1 MEVHGN
7 KKVLYCMEY
16 KWKLV
21 SLSVSLLSANAIADN
36 YAIEARGDGM
46 GGVGVVAGNFLT
58 GSFYNPAITAIYRR
72 NDDLG
77 MIIPSFGVQFR
88 NEDDLVGD
96 LKDIAS
102 LLDKAIATG
111 PSNEAEIESKLKS
124 LKNSTASLEL
134 GGVVSIAI
142 PNQFVAANLFGKA
155 YAESFAQID
164 SYNSATGSTPS
175 AINAELSGLD
185 AVGIGVTEVGLSL
198 AKYQTFLGQHISFG
212 ITPKLQRLYTYVYRA
227 NLNNYEFKDI
237 RDNGAGETM
246 FNFDAG
252 FLWFYGPVRVG
263 FSALNLVSRDIKSQ
277 TLEGTTVVSKIDS
290 SQSRVFNPVSFD
302 YQMRPQYTVGA
313 GLVGDYASIS
323 VDYDL
328 REEEKFTNFKD
339 NSRMLRVGGELDI
352 MRQLKLRAGWNKNL
366 VYDDREDTITA
377 GIGLSPLNLF
387 QLDLAASYTNKNAM
401 GAYIN
406 FVSHY

>member
-1 MEVHGN
+1 M
-7 KKVLYCMEY
+7 
-16 KWKLV
+16 
-21 SLSVSLLSANAIADN
+21 
-36 YAIEARGDGM
+36 
-46 GGVGVVAGNFLT
+46 
-58 GSFYNPAITAIYRR
+58 IT
-72 NDDLG
+72 
-77 MIIPSFGVQFR
+77 PSFGVQFR

-96 LKDIAS
+96 LKDISS
-102 LLDKAIATG
+102 LLDKALAG
-111 PSNEAEIESKLKS
+111 GGSNETEIASKLKS

-134 GGVVSIAI
+134 GGVVSFAI
-142 PNQFVAANLFGKA
+142 PNQFIAANLFGKA

-164 SYNSATGSTPS
+164 SYDQATGLTAS
-175 AINAELSGLD
+175 AINAELSGVD

-212 ITPKLQRLYTYVYRA
+212 ITPKLQRIYTYVYRA
-227 NLNNYEFKDI
+227 NINNYELKDI
-237 RDNGAGETM
+237 RDNGTGETM
-246 FNFDAG
+246 FNLDAG

-277 TLEGTTVVSKIDS
+277 TLEGTTVVSKLDG

-302 YQMRPQYTVGA
+302 YQMRPQYTIGV

-328 REEEKFTNFKD
+328 REEEKFNSFND
-339 NSRMLRVGGELDI
+339 NSQMLRVGGEIDI

-366 VYDDREDTITA
+366 AYDDREDTITA

>member
-1 MEVHGN
+1 MEVHVN

-77 MIIPSFGVQFR
+77 MIIPSFGGQFR

-164 SYNSATGSTPS
+164 SYNSATGLTPS